1 MSIKSAFSATLV
13 AVTACFCATAI
24 GAEVSDTLE
33 EIIVTA
39 TKSER
44 TLQDIPVAVTVTTA
58 KTLERAKVQDI
69 LDLQSIVPS
78 LRVSQLQ
85 TSTQTNFLI
94 RGFGNGAN
102 NPGIESSVG
111 VFIDGVYRSRS
122 ASQIGD
128 LVDVQRVEVLR
139 GPQSTLFGQNASA
152 GVISVVTRKP
162 SFTFGGSI
170 EAGYGNFNASNMK
183 LRLTGPVSERVAYS
197 FSAGVSNRDGYF
209 TNLSNGDGIN
219 NRHRHDLRAQ
229 LLFNV
234 TDDLSI
240 RFIGDISRINE
251 ACCGVVTLVNGPT
264 GALINAIG
272 GKLYSGSR
280 FDRSAYLNKDPAN
293 SVDNDGVSMHV
304 DWKRGPMTLSS
315 ITAVR
320 QQKAKFDYDTDFT
333 SADLVPTNINDQR
346 IHTFTQ
352 ELRASFDNGGALSGL
367 LGAYYFKEKVDYD
380 NTIAY
385 GADMRNYVTGLVAA
399 KTGSFTVLNTLEG
412 ALGLPA
418 GTFFKAGQSSAVNT
432 QQDNDSYTL
441 FGQAD
446 WKMVD
451 KLTLT
456 LGLAYTKNKKDVSFL
471 QSNSDVFSSL
481 NLVDIGFGGAFFALT
496 GLPPTPANIGL
507 ILSNPLTA
515 PAAFAA
521 DRISV
526 TPCSATNPPPACN
539 TALGLY
545 PLQFLSPV
553 VPFGDGHSDDG
564 KATYTIRLAY
574 DIRDNLK
581 VYGGVSTGFKATS
594 WNLSR
599 DSKRLAPSSPD
610 RSPLGGFVN
619 PYYGRYGTRF
629 AGPEESTV
637 YELGLKGQWPHAALN
652 LAVFDQEIKGFQ
664 SNIFTGTGFNLA
676 NAGKQSTKGV
686 EIEAQYT
693 PNRHWEFS
701 FAGTFMDPKYDSFVG
716 ADGIN
721 GPTDLSGT
729 RPAGVHQQSISTAA
743 TYDWQAGDYD
753 GFLRADYQYENRVP
767 VVENVSADIASRR
780 VSTFN
785 ASIGL
790 ARNGWNFMLWGHN
803 LTDNNYLLS
812 AFPSVAQ
819 SGSYSGYVNAPQTY
833 GVTVGKTF

>member
-1 MSIKSAFSATLV
+1 MNIKTTIAATLV
-13 AVTACFCATAI
+13 AATVSLCVTAI
-24 GAEVSDTLE
+24 GAEASDTLE

-44 TLQDIPVAVTVTTA
+44 TLQDVPVAVTVTSA
-58 KTLERAKVQDI
+58 KTLERAHIQDI

-128 LVDVQRVEVLR
+128 LVDVQRIEVLR

-152 GVISVVTRKP
+152 GVISVVTLKP
-162 SFTFGGSI
+162 SFTFGGSV
-170 EAGYGNFNASNMK
+170 EASYGNYNASNVK
-183 LRLTGPVSERVAYS
+183 ARLTGPLSERVAYS
-197 FSAGVSNRDGYF
+197 VSGGVSNGAGYF
-209 TNLSNGDGIN
+209 TNLSNGNGIN
-219 NRHRHDLRAQ
+219 DRHRHDLRAQ
-229 LLFNV
+229 LLFNAS
-234 TDDLSI
+234 DDLSI
-240 RFIGDISRINE
+240 RFIGDLSRIKE

-264 GALINAIG
+264 GALIKAVG
-272 GKLYSGSR
+272 GNLYTGNP
-280 FDRSAYLNKDPAN
+280 FDRSFYLNKDPSNA
-293 SVDNDGVSMHV
+293 VDNDGVSMHI
-304 DWKRGPMTLSS
+304 DWKHGPLTISS
-315 ITAVR
+315 ITAAR
-320 QQKAKFDYDTDFT
+320 HQTANFNYDSDFT

-346 IHTFTQ
+346 IRTFTQ
-352 ELRASFDNGGALSGL
+352 ELRASFDNGGAVTGL

-380 NTIAY
+380 NTLAY

-399 KTGSFTVLNTLEG
+399 KTGSFTVLNSLEK

-418 GTFFKAGQSSAVNT
+418 GTFFKAGQSGVVNT

-456 LGLAYTKNKKDVSFL
+456 LGLGYTQNKKDVTFL
-471 QSNSDVFSSL
+471 QSNTDVFSGL
-481 NLVDIGFGGAFFALT
+481 DLVQIGFGGAFQALT

-515 PAAFAA
+515 PAALAA

-553 VPFGDGHSDDG
+553 VPYGDGHSNDG
-564 KATYTIRLAY
+564 KSTYTIRLAY
-574 DIRDNLK
+574 EIRDNLK
-581 VYGGVSTGFKATS
+581 IYGGVSTGFKATS

-599 DSKRLAPSSPD
+599 DSKPLAPLSPD
-610 RSPLGGFVN
+610 RSPLGGSVN

-629 AGPEESTV
+629 AGPEDSTV
-637 YELGLKGQWPHAALN
+637 YELGLKGKWPHAALN
-652 LAVFDQEIKGFQ
+652 VALFNQEIKGFQ

-693 PNRHWEFS
+693 PNRNWEFS

-716 ADGIN
+716 ANGIN

-729 RPAGVHQQSISTAA
+729 RPAGVHQQSISTAT
-743 TYDWQAGDYD
+743 TYNWQAGAYD
-753 GFLRADYQYENRVP
+753 CFLRADYLYENRVQ
-767 VVENVSADIASRR
+767 VVENVSEDIASRR

-785 ASIGL
+785 ASIGM
-790 ARNGWNFMLWGHN
+790 ARNGWNFMLWGRN

-833 GVTVGKTF
+833 GLTVGKTF

>member
-1 MSIKSAFSATLV
+1 MNIRTTITATLV
-13 AVTACFCATAI
+13 AATASFCVTAI
-24 GAEVSDTLE
+24 GAEASDMLE

-44 TLQDIPVAVTVTTA
+44 TLQDIPVAVTVTSA
-58 KTLERAKVQDI
+58 KTLERAHIQDI
-69 LDLQSIVPS
+69 IDLQSIVPS

-128 LVDVQRVEVLR
+128 LVDVQRIEVLR

-152 GVISVVTRKP
+152 GVISVVTLKP
-162 SFTFGGSI
+162 SFTSGGSV
-170 EAGYGNFNASNMK
+170 EASYGNFNASNVK
-183 LRLTGPVSERVAYS
+183 LRLTGPLSERVAYS
-197 FSAGVSNRDGYF
+197 VSGGVSNGDGYF
-209 TNLSNGDGIN
+209 TNLTNGNGIN
-219 NRHRHDLRAQ
+219 DRHRHDLRAQ
-229 LLFNV
+229 LLINAS
-234 TDDLSI
+234 DELSF
-240 RFIGDISRINE
+240 RFIGDLSRINE

-264 GALINAIG
+264 GALIRAVG
-272 GKLYSGSR
+272 GNLYTGNP
-280 FDRSAYLNKDPAN
+280 FDRKAYLNKDPSNAVN
-293 SVDNDGVSMHV
+293 NDGVSMHI
-304 DWKRGPMTLSS
+304 DWKHGPLSISS
-315 ITAVR
+315 ITAAR
-320 QQKAKFDYDTDFT
+320 HQAANFNYDTDFT
-333 SADLVPTNINDQR
+333 SADLVPTNLNDQR
-346 IHTFTQ
+346 IRTFTQ
-352 ELRASFDNGGALSGL
+352 ELRASFDNGGAVTGL
-367 LGAYYFKEKVDYD
+367 VGAYYFKEKVDYD
-380 NTIAY
+380 NTIGY
-385 GADMRNYVTGLVAA
+385 GAAMRGYVTGLVAA
-399 KTGSFTVLNTLEG
+399 KTGSFTVLNSLEG
-412 ALGLPA
+412 ALGLPP
-418 GTFFKAGQSSAVNT
+418 GTFFKAGQSGVVNT

-456 LGLAYTKNKKDVSFL
+456 LGLAYTQNKKDVIFQ
-471 QSNSDVFSSL
+471 QSDTDVFSSL
-481 NLVDIGFGGAFFALT
+481 NLVNIGFGGLLPVVGGAL
-496 GLPPTPANIGL
+496 
-507 ILSNPLTA
+507 
-515 PAAFAA
+515 A
-521 DRISV
+521 DRGSV
-526 TPCSATNPPPACN
+526 QPCPGPPPYPPSLCN
-539 TALGLY
+539 SLLGLY

-553 VPFGDGHSDDG
+553 VPYDDGHSNDG
-564 KATYTIRLAY
+564 KSTYTIRLAY
-574 DIRDNLK
+574 DIRDNLR
-581 VYGGVSTGFKATS
+581 VYGGVSTGFKASS

-599 DSKRLAPSSPD
+599 DSKPFPPATPD
-610 RSPLGGFVN
+610 RSPLGGYDN

-629 AGPEESTV
+629 AGPEDSTV

-652 LAVFDQEIKGFQ
+652 VALFDQEIKGFQ

-693 PNRHWEFS
+693 PNRNWEFT

-716 ADGIN
+716 ADGVN

-729 RPAGVHQQSISTAA
+729 RPAGVHQQSISTGA
-743 TYDWQAGDYD
+743 TYNWQAGAFD
-753 GFLRADYQYENRVP
+753 GFLRADYLYENRVQ
-767 VVENVSADIASRR
+767 VVENVSEDIASRR

-785 ASIGL
+785 ASIGM
-790 ARNGWNFMLWGHN
+790 ARNGWNFMLWGRN
-803 LTDNNYLLS
+803 LNNNNYLLS

>member
-1 MSIKSAFSATLV
+1 MNIRTTITATLV
-13 AVTACFCATAI
+13 AATASFCVTAI
-24 GAEVSDTLE
+24 GAEASDMLE

-44 TLQDIPVAVTVTTA
+44 TLQDIPVAVTVTSA
-58 KTLERAKVQDI
+58 KTLERAHIQDI
-69 LDLQSIVPS
+69 IDLQSIVPS

-128 LVDVQRVEVLR
+128 LVDVQRIEVLR

-152 GVISVVTRKP
+152 GVISVVTLKP
-162 SFTFGGSI
+162 SFTFGGSV
-170 EAGYGNFNASNMK
+170 EASYGNFNASNVK
-183 LRLTGPVSERVAYS
+183 LRLTGPLSERVAYS
-197 FSAGVSNRDGYF
+197 VSGGVSNGDGYF
-209 TNLSNGDGIN
+209 TNLTNGNGIN
-219 NRHRHDLRAQ
+219 DRHRHDLRAQ
-229 LLFNV
+229 LLINAS
-234 TDDLSI
+234 DELSF
-240 RFIGDISRINE
+240 RFIGDLSRINE

-264 GALINAIG
+264 GALVKAVG
-272 GKLYSGSR
+272 GNLYTGNP
-280 FDRSAYLNKDPAN
+280 FDRKAYLNKDPSNAVN
-293 SVDNDGVSMHV
+293 NDGVSMHI
-304 DWKRGPMTLSS
+304 DWKHGPLSISS
-315 ITAVR
+315 ITAAR
-320 QQKAKFDYDTDFT
+320 HQAANFNYDTDFT
-333 SADLVPTNINDQR
+333 SADLVPTNLNDQR
-346 IHTFTQ
+346 IRTFTQ
-352 ELRASFDNGGALSGL
+352 ELRASFDNGGAVTGL
-367 LGAYYFKEKVDYD
+367 VGAYYFKEKVDYD
-380 NTIAY
+380 NTIGY
-385 GADMRNYVTGLVAA
+385 GAAMRGYVTGLVAA
-399 KTGSFTVLNTLEG
+399 KTGSFTVLNSLEG
-412 ALGLPA
+412 ALGLPP
-418 GTFFKAGQSSAVNT
+418 GTFFKAGQSGVVNT

-456 LGLAYTKNKKDVSFL
+456 LGLAYTQNKKDVIFQ
-471 QSNSDVFSSL
+471 QSDTDVFSSL
-481 NLVDIGFGGAFFALT
+481 NLVNIGFGGLLPVVGGAL
-496 GLPPTPANIGL
+496 
-507 ILSNPLTA
+507 
-515 PAAFAA
+515 A
-521 DRISV
+521 DRGSV
-526 TPCSATNPPPACN
+526 QPCPGPAPYPPSLCN
-539 TALGLY
+539 SLLGLY

-553 VPFGDGHSDDG
+553 VPYDDGHSDDG
-564 KATYTIRLAY
+564 KSTYTIRLAY
-574 DIRDNLK
+574 DIRDNLR
-581 VYGGVSTGFKATS
+581 VYGGVSTGFKASS

-599 DSKRLAPSSPD
+599 DSKPFPPATPD
-610 RSPLGGFVN
+610 RSPLGGYDN

-629 AGPEESTV
+629 AGPEDSTV

-652 LAVFDQEIKGFQ
+652 VALFDQEIKGFQ

-693 PNRHWEFS
+693 PNRNWEFT

-716 ADGIN
+716 ADGVN

-729 RPAGVHQQSISTAA
+729 RPAGVHQQSISTGA
-743 TYDWQAGDYD
+743 TYNWQAGAFD
-753 GFLRADYQYENRVP
+753 GFLRADYLYENRVQ
-767 VVENVSADIASRR
+767 VVENVSEDIASRR

-785 ASIGL
+785 ASIGM
-790 ARNGWNFMLWGHN
+790 ARNGWNFMLWGRN
-803 LTDNNYLLS
+803 LNNNNYLLS

>member
-1 MSIKSAFSATLV
+1 MSIKNALAATLV
-13 AVTACFCATAI
+13 AVTGCFCATAI

-58 KTLERAKVQDI
+58 KTLERAHIQDI

-152 GVISVVTRKP
+152 GVISVVTLKP
-162 SFTFGGSI
+162 SFTFGGSV
-170 EAGYGNFNASNMK
+170 EASYGNFNASNVK
-183 LRLTGPVSERVAYS
+183 VRLTGPLSERVAYS
-197 FSAGVSNRDGYF
+197 VSGGVSSAEGYF
-209 TNLSNGDGIN
+209 TNLTNGNGIN
-219 NRHRHDLRAQ
+219 DRHRHDLRAQ
-229 LLFNV
+229 LLFNA
-234 TDDLSI
+234 TDDLSF

-251 ACCGVVTLVNGPT
+251 ACCGVVNLVNGPT
-264 GALINAIG
+264 GAIIRGIG
-272 GKLYSGSR
+272 GNLYTGSPY
-280 FDRSAYLNKDPAN
+280 DRRLYLNKDPSNA
-293 SVDNDGVSMHV
+293 VDNSGVSMHA
-304 DWKRGPMTLSS
+304 DWKRGSLAFSS

-333 SADLVPTNINDQR
+333 SADLVPTNLNDQR

-352 ELRASFDNGGALSGL
+352 ELRASFDNGGAVTGL

-385 GADMRNYVTGLVAA
+385 GANMRAYVNGLA
-399 KTGSFTVLNTLEG
+399 GPGLSGFEG
-412 ALGLPA
+412 QLGLPA
-418 GTFFKAGQSSAVNT
+418 GTFFKAGQGLVTNAR
-432 QQDNDSYTL
+432 QDNDSYTL

-456 LGLAYTKNKKDVSFL
+456 LGLAYTKNKKDVTL
-471 QSNSDVFSSL
+471 DQSNTDVFGNL
-481 NLVDIGFGGAFFALT
+481 NLVDIIFGGTFSALT
-496 GLPPTPANIGL
+496 GGQPPTLANFALFPAQ
-507 ILSNPLTA
+507 
-515 PAAFAA
+515 AAQA
-521 DRISV
+521 DAISV
-526 TPCSATNPPPACN
+526 LHCSAANPPPFCN
-539 TALGLY
+539 PTLPRPEVNSPGLY
-545 PLQFLSPV
+545 GLQFLPPV
-553 VPFGDGHSDDG
+553 VPYGDGHSDDG

-599 DSKRLAPSSPD
+599 DSKPFPPSSPD

-652 LAVFDQEIKGFQ
+652 VALFDQEIKGFQ
-664 SNIFTGTGFNLA
+664 SNIFTGTGFTLA

-686 EIEAQYT
+686 EVEAQYT
-693 PNRHWEFS
+693 PNRHWEFT

-716 ADGIN
+716 AEGLN

-729 RPAGVHQQSISTAA
+729 RPAGVHQQSISTGA
-743 TYDWQAGDYD
+743 TYNWQSGDYD
-753 GFLRADYQYENRVP
+753 GFLRADYQYENKVQ
-767 VVENVSADIASRR
+767 VVENVSADIASRE
-780 VSTFN
+780 VKTLN
-785 ASIGL
+785 ASMGL
-790 ARNGWNFMLWGHN
+790 ARNGWHFMLWGRN
-803 LTDNNYLLS
+803 LTDDNYLLS

-819 SGSYSGYVNAPQTY
+819 TGSYSGYVNAPQTY

>member
-1 MSIKSAFSATLV
+1 MSTKTAITATLV
-13 AVTACFCATAI
+13 AATVSFCATAV
-24 GAEVSDTLE
+24 GAEVKDTLE
-33 EIIVTA
+33 EIVVTA

-44 TLQDIPVAVTVTTA
+44 TLQDVPVAVTVTTA
-58 KTLERAKVQDI
+58 KTLERAQIQDI

-128 LVDVQRVEVLR
+128 LVDVQRIEVLR

-152 GVISVVTRKP
+152 GVISVVTLKP
-162 SFTFGGSI
+162 SFTFGGSV
-170 EAGYGNFNASNMK
+170 EAGFGNFNASNVK
-183 LRLTGPVSERVAYS
+183 LRLTGPLSERVAYS
-197 FSAGVSNRDGYF
+197 VSGGISNRNGYF
-209 TNLSNGDGIN
+209 TNLSNGNGIN
-219 NRHRHDLRAQ
+219 DRHRHDLRAQ
-229 LLFNV
+229 LLFNA
-234 TDDLSI
+234 TDNLSI
-240 RFIGDISRINE
+240 RFIGDVSRINE
-251 ACCGVVTLVNGPT
+251 VCCGVVTLVNGPT
-264 GALINAIG
+264 GALIKAVG
-272 GKLYSGSR
+272 GNLYSGGP
-280 FDRSAYLNKDPAN
+280 FDRSAYLNKDPRNA
-293 SVDNDGVSMHV
+293 VDNDGVSMHL
-304 DWKRGPMTLSS
+304 DWKRGPLSISS
-315 ITAVR
+315 ITAAR
-320 QQKAKFDYDTDFT
+320 HQKARFNYDTDFT
-333 SADLVPTNINDQR
+333 SADLVPTNLNDQR

-352 ELRASFDNGGALSGL
+352 ELRASFDNGRAVTGL

-380 NTIAY
+380 NTIEY
-385 GADMRNYVTGLVAA
+385 GADMRGYVTGLVAA
-399 KTGSFTVLNTLEG
+399 QTGSFTVLNTLEG
-412 ALGLPA
+412 QLGLPA
-418 GTFFKAGQSSAVNT
+418 GTFFKAGQGSVINT
-432 QQDNDSYTL
+432 KQDNDSYTL

-446 WKMVD
+446 WKMID

-456 LGLAYTKNKKDVSFL
+456 LGLAYTQNKKDVTFL
-471 QSNSDVFSSL
+471 QSNTDVFGGL
-481 NLVDIGFGGAFFALT
+481 NFVQIGFAGAFAALT
-496 GLPPTPANIGL
+496 GGQAPTPANFAL
-507 ILSNPLTA
+507 F
-515 PAAFAA
+515 PAQAA
-521 DRISV
+521 MADAISV
-526 TPCSATNPPPACN
+526 RACSATNPPPFCN
-539 TALGLY
+539 AALGLY

-553 VPFGDGHSDDG
+553 VPYGDGHSDDG
-564 KATYTIRLAY
+564 KSTYTIRLAY
-574 DIRDNLK
+574 EIRDNLK

-599 DSKRLAPSSPD
+599 DSKPLAPSTAD
-610 RSPLGGFVN
+610 RSPLGGYVN

-637 YELGLKGQWPHAALN
+637 YELGLKGKWPHAALN
-652 LAVFDQEIKGFQ
+652 VALFDQEIKGFQ

-693 PNRHWEFS
+693 PNRNWEFS

-743 TYDWQAGDYD
+743 TYNWQAGDYD
-753 GFLRADYQYENRVP
+753 GFLRADYLYENRVQ
-767 VVENVSADIASRR
+767 VVENVSERIASRR
-780 VSTFN
+780 VSAFN
-785 ASIGL
+785 ASIGMS
-790 ARNGWNFMLWGHN
+790 RNGWNFMLWGRN
-803 LTDNNYLLS
+803 LSDNNYLLS